1 MKYFTFHLII
11 FLLTSLL
18 LLTGCQP
25 ATPEI
30 DPSIIQPQEI
40 IFEGAEDGII
50 IEGQVVPAAVYTLA
64 FAGAG
69 LVEEVLVKEG
79 DLVVQGQ
86 ELARMEGREQ
96 ALAAVRAA
104 ELELLAAQQAQQA
117 VTDSQDANESQAFLA
132 LMTTRQSVNDAKS
145 RLNALTGERLEN
157 EIAGAQA
164 RVVLAEKALDDAIEA
179 YEEYKEE
186 DEDDPTR
193 ATYLLR
199 LTEAQRAYDEALRL
213 LDELDGDGYAFN
225 IKQAQDALQSA
236 EDQLRLA
243 EERYSEVSQG
253 PDSGELEISDSRVNA
268 AEAGLAAAQANQ
280 DNLVL
285 KAPAAG
291 TVVKITVKTGELLVP
306 GQPFGVL
313 ADLSEWYVETV
324 DLTEIDVVKTDEG
337 QVVQVTVD
345 ALPGV
350 PVSGAVESISS
361 TFQNIRGDITYVARI
376 KLENVDANLR
386 WGMTVLV
393 TFSQSD

>member
-1 MKYFTFHLII
+1 
-11 FLLTSLL
+11 LT
-18 LLTGCQP
+18 
-25 ATPEI
+25 A
-30 DPSIIQPQEI
+30 
-40 IFEGAEDGII
+40 
-50 IEGQVVPAAVYTLA
+50 
-64 FAGAG
+64 
-69 LVEEVLVKEG
+69 
-79 DLVVQGQ
+79 
-86 ELARMEGREQ
+86 
-96 ALAAVRAA
+96 
-104 ELELLAAQQAQQA
+104 
-117 VTDSQDANESQAFLA
+117 
-132 LMTTRQSVNDAKS
+132 RQSVNDAKS

-268 AEAGLAAAQANQ
+268 AEAGLAAAQASLE
-280 DNLVL
+280 NLVL

-291 TVVKITVKTGELLVP
+291 TVVKITVKAGELLAP
-306 GQPFGVL
+306 GQPFGIL

-324 DLTEIDVVKTDEG
+324 DLTEIDVVNTHEG
-337 QVVQVTVD
+337 QVVQVSVD

-350 PVSGAVESISS
+350 PLKGAVESISS

-376 KLENVDANLR
+376 KLENADANLR

-393 TFSQSD
+393 TFSLAGIVLYI

>member
-1 MKYFTFHLII
+1 MKYFTFHPII

-18 LLTGCQP
+18 LLTGCQA

-64 FAGAG
+64 FAGTAQ
-69 LVEEVLVKEG
+69 VEQVLVKEG
-79 DLVVQGQ
+79 DQVLQRQ
-86 ELARMEGREQ
+86 ELARLGGQEQ
-96 ALAAVRAA
+96 AQAAVNAA
-104 ELELLAAQQAQQA
+104 ELELLAAQQALQ
-117 VTDSQDANESQAFLA
+117 VLTDSQDANQSQAFLA
-132 LMTTRQSVNDAKS
+132 VLTARQSVNDAKS
-145 RLNALTGERLEN
+145 RLDALTGERLEN

-164 RVVLAEKALDDAIEA
+164 QVVLAQNALDDAMEA
-179 YEEYKEE
+179 YEDYKEE

-193 ATYLLR
+193 ATYQLR
-199 LTEAQRAYDEALRL
+199 LTEAQRAYDEALRW
-213 LDELDGDGYAFN
+213 LDGLEGDDYAFN
-225 IKQAQDALQSA
+225 FKQAQDALRSA

-253 PDSGELEISDSRVNA
+253 PDSDELQISESRVTA
-268 AEAGLAAAQANQ
+268 AEAGLAAAQASLE
-280 DNLVL
+280 NLVL
-285 KAPAAG
+285 RAPAAG
-291 TVVKITVKTGELLVP
+291 TVVKINVKAGELLAL

-324 DLTEIDVVKTDEG
+324 DLTEIDVVNANEG
-337 QVVQVTVD
+337 QVVQVSVD
-345 ALPGV
+345 ALPDV
-350 PVSGAVESISS
+350 PVRGAVESISS

-376 KLENVDANLR
+376 KLENADAKLR

-393 TFSQSD
+393 TFNQPE